1 MGLQH
6 CNYFSWDTKGH
17 RIILRG
23 TFLRFFFF
31 MKCRVKEERE
41 GLRGMSPT
49 SLDKW
54 LKKETIDDTGH
65 LTKVTNTFMT
75 QHTIPTDTNQLS
87 KLPRRTDVEVWWMIN
102 DQDINLWSE
111 HGWTIDVET
120 PNTRNFVGLVENVEK
135 NY

>member
-31 MKCRVKEERE
+31 
-41 GLRGMSPT
+41 
-49 SLDKW
+49 KW
-54 LKKETIDDTGH
+54 LKKETIDDTGN

-87 KLPRRTDVEVWWMIN
+87 KLPSRTDVEVWWMIN

-120 PNTRNFVGLVENVEK
+120 PNTWNFVGLVENVEK